1 MKMLGIISPFLIV
14 SAQGTDMAIGDAL
27 SVILSNNKILVATL
41 LQFLMGLGLGYYF
54 AKAVKYLIALILIII
69 AGALLNIWS
78 FGGSIDN
85 ILTKY
90 VSNIAQ
96 YRDEVLTLLKIF
108 GAMLVGP
115 ILIGFI
121 IGVIIGLTR
130 K

>member
-1 MKMLGIISPFLIV
+1 
-14 SAQGTDMAIGDAL
+14 MAIGDTL

-54 AKAVKYLIALILIII
+54 AKAVKYLIALILVMI
-69 AGALLNIWS
+69 AGALLNIWG

>member
-1 MKMLGIISPFLIV
+1 MLGVISPFLIV

-54 AKAVKYLIALILIII
+54 AKAVKYLIALILVMI

-90 VSNIAQ
+90 ISNIAQ

>member
-1 MKMLGIISPFLIV
+1 MLLIISPFLIA
-14 SAQGTDMAIGDAL
+14 SAQGTDMAIGDIL

-54 AKAVKYLIALILIII
+54 AKAVKYLIALILVMI
-69 AGALLNIWS
+69 AGALLNMWS

-90 VSNIAQ
+90 ISNIAQ

>member
-1 MKMLGIISPFLIV
+1 MKMLWIISPLLIV
-14 SAQGTDMAIGDAL
+14 SAQGTDMAIGDIL

-54 AKAVKYLIALILIII
+54 AKAVKYLIALILVMI

-90 VSNIAQ
+90 ISNIAQ

-121 IGVIIGLTR
+121 IGIIIGLTR

>member
-1 MKMLGIISPFLIV
+1 MKMLLIISPFLIA
-14 SAQGTDMAIGDAL
+14 SAQGTDMAIGDIL

-54 AKAVKYLIALILIII
+54 AKAVKYLIALILVMI
-69 AGALLNIWS
+69 AGALLNMWS

-90 VSNIAQ
+90 ISNIAQ

>member
-1 MKMLGIISPFLIV
+1 
-14 SAQGTDMAIGDAL
+14 
-27 SVILSNNKILVATL
+27 
-41 LQFLMGLGLGYYF
+41 MGLGLGYYF
-54 AKAVKYLIALILIII
+54 AKAVKYLIALILVMI

-90 VSNIAQ
+90 ISNIAQ

>member
-1 MKMLGIISPFLIV
+1 MLWIISPLLIV
-14 SAQGTDMAIGDAL
+14 SAQGTDMAIGDIL

-54 AKAVKYLIALILIII
+54 AKAVKYLIALILVMI

-90 VSNIAQ
+90 ISNIAQ

-121 IGVIIGLTR
+121 IGIIIGLTR

>member
-1 MKMLGIISPFLIV
+1 MLGIISPFFIV
-14 SAQGTDMAIGDAL
+14 SAQGTDMAIGDTL

-54 AKAVKYLIALILIII
+54 AKAVKYLIALILVMI
-69 AGALLNIWS
+69 AGALLNIWG

>member
-1 MKMLGIISPFLIV
+1 MLWIISPLLIV
-14 SAQGTDMAIGDAL
+14 SAQGTDMAIGDIL
-27 SVILSNNKILVATL
+27 SVILNNNKILVATL

-54 AKAVKYLIALILIII
+54 AKAVKYLIALILVMI

-90 VSNIAQ
+90 ISNIAQ

-121 IGVIIGLTR
+121 IGIIIGLTR

>member
-1 MKMLGIISPFLIV
+1 MLGIISPFLIV

-54 AKAVKYLIALILIII
+54 AKAVKYLIALILVMI

-90 VSNIAQ
+90 ISNIAQ
-96 YRDEVLTLLKIF
+96 YRDEVLTLIKIF

>member
-1 MKMLGIISPFLIV
+1 MLGIVSPFLIV

-54 AKAVKYLIALILIII
+54 AKAVKYLIALILVMI

-90 VSNIAQ
+90 ISNIAQ

>member
-1 MKMLGIISPFLIV
+1 MGIISPFLIV

-54 AKAVKYLIALILIII
+54 AKAVKYLIALILVII

-90 VSNIAQ
+90 ISNIAQ

>member
-1 MKMLGIISPFLIV
+1 MGIISPFLIV
-14 SAQGTDMAIGDAL
+14 SAQGTEMAIGDAL

-54 AKAVKYLIALILIII
+54 AKAVKYLIALILVMI

-90 VSNIAQ
+90 ISNIAQ

>member
-1 MKMLGIISPFLIV
+1 MLGIISPFLIV
-14 SAQGTDMAIGDAL
+14 SAQGTDMAIGDVL

-54 AKAVKYLIALILIII
+54 AKAVKYLIALILVMI

-90 VSNIAQ
+90 ISNIAQ

>member
-1 MKMLGIISPFLIV
+1 MLGIISPFLIV

-54 AKAVKYLIALILIII
+54 AKAVKYLIALILVII

-90 VSNIAQ
+90 ISNIAQ

>member
-1 MKMLGIISPFLIV
+1 MLGIISPFLIV

>member
-1 MKMLGIISPFLIV
+1 MKMLGVISPFLIV
-14 SAQGTDMAIGDAL
+14 SAQGTDMAIGDTL

-54 AKAVKYLIALILIII
+54 AKAVKYLIALILVMI

-90 VSNIAQ
+90 ISNIAQ
-96 YRDEVLTLLKIF
+96 YKDEVLTLLKIF

>member
-1 MKMLGIISPFLIV
+1 MLGIISPFLIV

-54 AKAVKYLIALILIII
+54 AKAVKYLIALILVMI

-90 VSNIAQ
+90 ISNIAQ

>member
-1 MKMLGIISPFLIV
+1 MKMLGIISPFLVV
-14 SAQGTDMAIGDAL
+14 SAQGTDMAIGDVL

-54 AKAVKYLIALILIII
+54 AKAVKYLIALILVMI

-90 VSNIAQ
+90 ISNIAQ

>member
-1 MKMLGIISPFLIV
+1 MLGIISPFLIV

-27 SVILSNNKILVATL
+27 SVILSNNKILVAIL

-54 AKAVKYLIALILIII
+54 AKAVKYLIALILVMI

-90 VSNIAQ
+90 ISNIAQ

>member
-14 SAQGTDMAIGDAL
+14 SAQGTEMAIGDAL

-54 AKAVKYLIALILIII
+54 AKAVKYLIALILVMI

-90 VSNIAQ
+90 ISNIAQ

>member
-1 MKMLGIISPFLIV
+1 MLGIISPFLIV
-14 SAQGTDMAIGDAL
+14 SAQGTEMAIGDAL

-54 AKAVKYLIALILIII
+54 AKAVKYLIALILVMI

-90 VSNIAQ
+90 ISNIAQ

>member
-54 AKAVKYLIALILIII
+54 AKAVKYLIALILVMI

-90 VSNIAQ
+90 ISNIAQ